1 METVVYLAR
10 SPVEGVS
17 PFLYSKAG
25 SAIVIGL
32 GNSSLTGTV
41 LKSNSSCGLKEGVE
55 LSGKDLLEL
64 LVRSR
69 RIITL

>member
-10 SPVEGVS
+10 SPLEGVS
-17 PFLYSKAG
+17 PFLYSKAN

-32 GNSSLTGTV
+32 EDSSLTGTV
-41 LKSNSSCGLKEGVE
+41 LKSDSSCGLKEGVV
-55 LSGKDLLEL
+55 LSGKGLLEL

-69 RIITL
+69 QIITL